1 MIIGIMAHLTPKCTR
16 GKIMG
21 REFMDN
27 RYTHWFWNSNF
38 IMWVARKT
46 GRFNSWLWYMQY
58 GREGAKKST

>member
-1 MIIGIMAHLTPKCTR
+1 MAPLIQKCTR